1 MTIDLLIAALVLVA
15 VQLRISAAMLSKP
28 ARMVLALVVFVWALL
43 PYPWGPAA
51 WVLSYLA
58 SFSVASGLLAVLAI
72 KHRITGIYWLPVN
85 QLRGACVLLVVLAL
99 WFYPTS
105 MGSTYM
111 DPYALGYGNFT
122 FSTSLLLVG
131 LLAWVLRAYASC
143 LILVAAQVA
152 FHFDLLASD
161 NLWDYL
167 LDPWLV
173 FWAAGWLIRDRLLR
187 SRNQGA
193 GQSAVAVAG
202 AGHSDAA
209 K

>member
-1 MTIDLLIAALVLVA
+1 M
-15 VQLRISAAMLSKP
+15 P
-28 ARMVLALVVFVWALL
+28 ARVILALVVFVWALL

-58 SFSVASGLLAVLAI
+58 SFSVASGLLAILAI
-72 KHRITGIYWLPVN
+72 KHRITGFYWLPVS
-85 QLRGACVLLVVLAL
+85 QLRGACVLLVGLAL

-105 MGSTYM
+105 MGSTYL

-122 FSTSLLLVG
+122 LSTILLLVG

-152 FHFDLLASD
+152 FHLDLLDSD

-173 FWAAGWLIRDRLLR
+173 FWAAGWLIRDRVLR
-187 SRNQGA
+187 SRNGPDNQPA
-193 GQSAVAVAG
+193 RTA
-202 AGHSDAA
+202 
-209 K
+209 